1 MSFELSDIVRPLKS
15 GLEWRSR
22 AQHCY
27 GHSWHGEVKMKY
39 EITVTTVTA
48 FVENPYRPNAH
59 RVDLT
64 TLRVLS
70 DVEIDLMLAA
80 TARQIVGMKYLTQVG
95 YLRAVNRFGKFLRAS
110 AVVELPTAHQ
120 EWQRLVVELYAWHL
134 SSDDSPASLISRQRQ
149 WCDPFLPWFHKLIE
163 EGLIPAGVT
172 VPKARI
178 GRQVSRQGSSSRR
191 TTLGTSSG
199 LKDLGETFGPNKTLF
214 GPIDGSSDQEYLAH
228 VEQILKDR
236 SGVLTFAAN
245 DYWLKM
251 RRDNRTGRNMM
262 RRILRQELGAR
273 FANDDWST
281 SQPLDK
287 TGFRPYLVTHPEMA
301 DSGAWTLAIMSE
313 LVRHGQ
319 SLDCVSTR
327 ALKEHL
333 AFGPKFLHNRSDTP
347 LDEIE
352 MRTALSSEQQSLY
365 SSSMLYMR
373 FLGILNPVDMAVAA
387 VILIQE
393 HPNLTPRALIEAQ
406 LLDERGHTYLVATE
420 DRSCLMFS
428 VEKPRARTRKY
439 AHLTPRA
446 ARVMRHL
453 IRATAPVRAVMR
465 RAGSPLWRCLF
476 VGNGGRGFGH
486 LDVGPKQ
493 LTATNLPSLARYYPE
508 LQVAGLTRGTLDFS
522 KVRATQGILEWF
534 ATGSFRAVSKK
545 LGNTYQVALENY
557 IPPELIRIWNEKVLR
572 RFQNILIA
580 LASSNESYS
589 LAVSDAP
596 DEGSFNSFIDQ
607 VVVDFPR
614 DASPLGGYIHAAFS
628 RRTEGKPGVHSKG
641 PSGLPSHDLL
651 SLSMDPACLALL
663 YAYAEVVTLKLSESQ
678 LAERSA
684 ESNLSPNDFVQLAFF
699 LRQAATREV
708 SEGVLSQSFDLAR
721 LRRAHAEALSL
732 MPALISQL
740 SDSLLYTPGGAK
752 NG

>member
-1 MSFELSDIVRPLKS
+1 MA
-15 GLEWRSR
+15 WRS
-22 AQHCY
+22 
-27 GHSWHGEVKMKY
+27 EMKY
-39 EITVTTVTA
+39 EITATTVTA
-48 FVENPYRPNAH
+48 FVENPHRPNAH

-64 TLRVLS
+64 ALRILP
-70 DVEIDLMLAA
+70 DVEIDAMLAA

-95 YLRAVNRFGKFLRAS
+95 YLRAINRFGKFLQAI
-110 AVVELPTAHQ
+110 AAVELPNTYH
-120 EWQRLVVELYAWHL
+120 EWQRLLVELYAWHL
-134 SSDDSPASLISRQRQ
+134 SSDDSIASLVSRQRQ

-163 EGLIPAGVT
+163 EGLIPASVT

-178 GRQVSRQGSSSRR
+178 GRQVSRQGSTSRR
-191 TTLGTSSG
+191 TTLGIPSK
-199 LKDLGETFGPNKTLF
+199 LRDFGETSGPDKTLF
-214 GPIDGSSDQEYLAH
+214 GPINGSTDQEYLAH
-228 VEQILKDR
+228 VEHILKDR
-236 SGVLTFAAN
+236 SGVLTFAVDDHFLN
-245 DYWLKM
+245 M
-251 RRDNRTGRNMM
+251 RRDYRTGCNMM
-262 RRILRQELGAR
+262 RRISHQELEAR
-273 FANDDWST
+273 FANDDWSS

-287 TGFRPYLVTHPEMA
+287 TGFRPYLVTHPEMD

-313 LVRHGQ
+313 LVRRGQ

-327 ALKEHL
+327 VLKEHS
-333 AFGPKFLHNRSDTP
+333 AFGPKFLHKRSDTP

-352 MRTALSSEQQSLY
+352 MRTALISEQRLLY
-365 SSSMLYMR
+365 SPSMLYMR

-420 DRSCLMFS
+420 DRNCLMFS

-508 LQVAGLTRGTLDFS
+508 LQVAGLTSGTLDFS

-545 LGNTYQVALENY
+545 LGNTYQVALEHY

-572 RFQNILIA
+572 RFQNVLIA
-580 LASSNESYS
+580 LASSNEPYS
-589 LAVSDAP
+589 VAVSDAP
-596 DEGSFNSFIDQ
+596 DEDSFSSFIDQ

-614 DASPLGGYIHAAFS
+614 DASPLGGYIQAAFS
-628 RRTEGKPGVHSKG
+628 RRTKGKPVVHSKG
-641 PSGLPSHDLL
+641 PLGLPSHDLL
-651 SLSMDPACLALL
+651 SLRMDPACLALL
-663 YAYAEVVTLKLSESQ
+663 YAYAEVVTSKLSESQ
-678 LAERSA
+678 LAEPSA
-684 ESNLSPNDFVQLAFF
+684 DTNLSPNDFVQLAFF

-708 SEGVLSQSFDLAR
+708 TDGVLSQSFDLAR
-721 LRRAHAEALSL
+721 LRRAHSEALSL

-740 SDSLLYTPGGAK
+740 SDSLLYIPGRAK

>member
-1 MSFELSDIVRPLKS
+1 
-15 GLEWRSR
+15 
-22 AQHCY
+22 
-27 GHSWHGEVKMKY
+27 MKY
-39 EITVTTVTA
+39 EITPATVTA
-48 FVENPYRPNAH
+48 LVENPYRPNAH
-59 RVDLT
+59 RIDLT
-64 TLRVLS
+64 TLRVLP
-70 DVEIDLMLAA
+70 DVEIDAMLAA

-95 YLRAVNRFGKFLRAS
+95 YLRAVNRFGKFLQAS
-110 AVVELPTAHQ
+110 AAVELPNTRQ

-134 SSDDSPASLISRQRQ
+134 SSDDSTASLVSRQRQ

-191 TTLGTSSG
+191 TTLGTPSE
-199 LKDLGETFGPNKTLF
+199 LKDFGETFGPDKTLF
-214 GPIDGSSDQEYLAH
+214 GPINGSTDQEYLKY
-228 VEQILKDR
+228 VEQILKGR
-236 SGVLTFAAN
+236 AEVLKRVADN
-245 DYWLKM
+245 YWLTM
-251 RRDNRTGRNMM
+251 VRDYRTGNNMM
-262 RRILRQELGAR
+262 RRISRHELEAR
-273 FANDDWST
+273 FANNDWKS
-281 SQPLDK
+281 SVQPPEK
-287 TGFRPYLVTHPEMA
+287 TGLRPYLVTLPEMD
-301 DSGAWTLAIMSE
+301 DSGAWALAIMNE
-313 LVRHGQ
+313 LVRSGQ
-319 SLDCVSTR
+319 SLDCVLTR
-327 ALKEHL
+327 VLKEHP
-333 AFGPKFLHNRSDTP
+333 AFHSKFLNKRADTP

-352 MRTALSSEQQSLY
+352 TRTALSLEQRRLY
-365 SSSMLYMR
+365 TPSMLYMR

-393 HPNLTPRALIEAQ
+393 HPNLTPRSLIEAQ

-420 DRSCLMFS
+420 HRNCQMFS

-453 IRATAPVRAVMR
+453 IRATAPVRTVMR

-476 VGNGGRGFGH
+476 IGNAGRGLGH
-486 LDVGPKQ
+486 PDVGPKQ
-493 LTATNLPSLARYYPE
+493 LTATYLPSLVRYYPE
-508 LQVAGLTRGTLDFS
+508 LQSAGLTGGTLDFA

-545 LGNTYQVALENY
+545 LGNTYQVVLENY
-557 IPPELIRIWNEKVLR
+557 IPQELIRIWNEKVLR
-572 RFQNILIA
+572 RFQNVLIA

-589 LAVSDAP
+589 LAVNDAP
-596 DEGSFNSFIDQ
+596 DEDSFNSFIDQ

-628 RRTEGKPGVHSKG
+628 RRTKGQPGVHSKG
-641 PSGLPSHDLL
+641 PLGLPSHDLL
-651 SLSMDPACLALL
+651 SLRMDPACLALL
-663 YAYAEVVTLKLSESQ
+663 YAYAEVVTSKLNESQ
-678 LAERSA
+678 LAEPSA
-684 ESNLSPNDFVQLAFF
+684 DTNLSPNDFVQLAFF

-708 SEGVLSQSFDLAR
+708 TDEVLSQSFDLAR
-721 LRRAHAEALSL
+721 LRRSHSEALSL

-740 SDSLLYTPGGAK
+740 SDSLLYIPGGAK